1 MLICMR
7 SFLHKLRQHAA
18 PRAAI
23 TLAALSCLAA
33 CAFLAAL
40 CFGSTS
46 LDLGAA
52 LRACLAGDSSSAA
65 YRILVYVR
73 LPRALGA
80 LLAGA
85 ALATAG
91 VLIQAV
97 LQNPMAAP
105 NVIGVNAGAG
115 FVAVLLTA
123 LFPSAVG
130 LLPMGAFLG
139 ALATCLLI
147 WLIAAISGAE
157 RVTITLV
164 GVAVGSILTAGINA
178 VKTLFPDS
186 LYDVTSFLVGG
197 LSGVT
202 YRALTPAW
210 QMILGGLLLS
220 LLLARRADL
229 LSLGDEVAAG
239 LGLSVR
245 RNRFFLLL
253 LAALLAGAAVSFA
266 GLLGFV
272 GLLVPHILRRFTGNR
287 HRLLLPAAALGGSSL
302 VLLADT
308 LSRVLFAPYELPVG
322 ILLSLLGGPFFILLL
337 LSGRRYLHDA

>member
-1 MLICMR
+1 MPIFMR
-7 SFLHKLRQHAA
+7 SFLHKPKH
-18 PRAAI
+18 RAAVLLVLLALI
-23 TLAALSCLAA
+23 TAT
-33 CAFLAAL
+33 AFLLAL
-40 CFGSTS
+40 CLGSTA

-52 LRACLAGDSSSAA
+52 LRAWLAGDHSAAA

-80 LLAGA
+80 LLSGA
-85 ALATAG
+85 ALAAAG

-123 LFPSAVG
+123 LFPAAVE
-130 LLPMGAFLG
+130 LLPIGAFLG
-139 ALATCLLI
+139 ALGTCLLI
-147 WLIAAISGAE
+147 WLIASTSGAG
-157 RVTITLV
+157 RVTVTLV

-178 VKTLFPDS
+178 LKTLFPDS
-186 LYDVTSFLVGG
+186 LYDVTAFLVGG

-202 YRALTPAW
+202 YRTLTPAW
-210 QMILGGLLLS
+210 YLILAGLMLS
-220 LLLARRADL
+220 LLLARRADI

-239 LGLSVR
+239 LGLAVR
-245 RNRFFLLL
+245 RSRFLLLL
-253 LAALLAGAAVSFA
+253 LAALLAGSAVSFA

-287 HRLLLPAAALGGSSL
+287 HRLLLPAAALGGGTL
-302 VLLADT
+302 VLVADT

-337 LSGRRYLHDA
+337 LSGRRLHHDA